1 MSQHHRSHHLFTGSL
16 KESMD
21 DHEIVARLYQQHA
34 HSLFKYVFSSLPLR
48 EEAEDILVEVFL
60 AALRYQGLTRL
71 NEQQQIAW
79 LLAVARNKLADWHR
93 RNSRLSHTSLEQV
106 LPFVEQN
113 FAEPDEPET
122 VALKREEYALLQLQ
136 LSQLPEM
143 QQEVLRLRF
152 ITGLRHAEIG
162 RLLGKSESA
171 IQGIFWRAIHSLRS
185 LYQQEVRSREEL

>member
-1 MSQHHRSHHLFTGSL
+1 
-16 KESMD
+16 MD
-21 DHEIVARLYQQHA
+21 DHEIVAWLYQQHA
-34 HSLFKYVFSSLPLR
+34 HALFKYVFSSLPLR

-60 AALRYQGLTRL
+60 AALRYQGLTYM
-71 NEQQQIAW
+71 NEQQRFAW

-93 RNSRLSHTSLEQV
+93 RSSRLPHTSLEQV

-113 FAEPDEPET
+113 FAEPDEPEA
-122 VALKREEYALLQLQ
+122 VVLKREEYALLQVQ

-152 ITGLRHAEIG
+152 IMGMRHAEIG
-162 RLLGKSESA
+162 KLLGKSEGA

-185 LYQQEVRSREEL
+185 LYQQEAGSKGKYD